1 MSIEKIPSPEVE
13 SQLVTLESYQYPQ
26 LQQDLARYNLLT
38 PGQNLI
44 FMVYDNNGHFTYVHK
59 FSSEQT
65 PAGVVV
71 TYTDNEHFQNKGL
84 PLGEY
89 EDYTMETKLLY
100 RPAEGFSVQE
110 VSPAIRDFLDIV
122 RDNQIEDLEESR
134 KLLEEHGQDARYSAL
149 SYEVQGLIDR
159 DESLSEILAYIEN
172 EIEKIQKGEFDDEEL
187 IIRRTW
193 NELKR
198 LEEDAEFK
206 SAEVITGD
214 KKSVARQLYA
224 WGRARRED
232 PDGSVTN

>member
-1 MSIEKIPSPEVE
+1 MPIEKISSREVQN
-13 SQLVTLESYQYPQ
+13 QLVTFESYQHPQ

-38 PGQNLI
+38 PGQNAI
-44 FMVYDNNGHFTYVHK
+44 FMVYDQDDRFTHVHK
-59 FSSEQT
+59 FASEAT

-71 TYTDNEHFQNKGL
+71 TYTDNEHFANKGL
-84 PLGEY
+84 PLEEY
-89 EDYTMETKLLY
+89 EDYAMETKLLY
-100 RPAEGFSVQE
+100 QEGLGFSVQE

-149 SYEVQGLIDR
+149 SYEVQELIDR
-159 DESLSEILAYIEN
+159 DESLSEILAYVEN

-198 LEEDAEFK
+198 SEEDAEFK

-232 PDGSVTN
+232 PDESVDS